1 MSRFVNLEFGDQFED
16 RSENEPVL
24 EDEPYYFAKAKRAFE
39 EGQLTTLCARCESPR
54 VQPAE
59 SSGVERPGADVDRI
73 R

>member
-39 EGQLTTLCARCESPR
+39 EGQFDHALRAFAKVLEFNPQIQRRGAARC
-54 VQPAE
+54 
-59 SSGVERPGADVDRI
+59 GC
-73 R
+73 